1 MTRNTL
7 NQGPKRDVSPLGRK
21 LHQLIRAANYDYI
34 KDFEKESGVR
44 PDSIRRVI
52 GGYTKSLPFSDLQ
65 KVATTLKISVQE
77 LMTGS
82 ADGEAIAT
90 CNLVPG
96 AKEPC
101 WYQVHSD
108 EMSPTLKSG
117 DNVLVDTGI
126 RTVVEAGIY
135 LLGTPSS
142 TAFRRISH
150 NPVTGKLRVE
160 ADNKTYSYV
169 EEVDPEK
176 LSVRGRVIGI
186 FHRI

>member
-7 NQGPKRDVSPLGRK
+7 NQSPKRNVSPLGKK

-65 KVATTLKISVQE
+65 KVAIALKISVQE

-82 ADGEAIAT
+82 SDGETIAT

-101 WYQVHSD
+101 WYSVHSD
-108 EMSPTLKSG
+108 EMEPTLKSG
-117 DNVLVDTGI
+117 DNVLIDTGI

-135 LLGTPSS
+135 LLGTQSS
-142 TAFRRISH
+142 IAFRRISY
-150 NPVTGKLRVE
+150 NPVTGKLQVA
-160 ADNKTYSYV
+160 ADNKAYSDFDEV
-169 EEVDPEK
+169 EPEK
-176 LSVRGRVIGI
+176 LSIRGRIIGI
-186 FHRI
+186 FRRI